1 MEILHVHGNMDRT
14 FTYNIISIIHISEKK
29 KILVYKEPENTR
41 TATEGYFACP

>member
-1 MEILHVHGNMDRT
+1 MSMEIWTEHSH
-14 FTYNIISIIHISEKK
+14 IILLALYIYLRKK